1 MRTNIDIDDEL
12 IAKAIEISL
21 LKTKKEVVDQALRE
35 FIKFKKRR
43 KMDQL
48 RGSFNWEGNI
58 EEWRENRINYDL

>member
-35 FIKFKKRR
+35 FIKFKQRR